1 MDRSLRSSQTDPIR
15 IYVLW
20 HSSCLQGE
28 EFARDIYKWFRGDPS
43 DISQCGY
50 GLPVEYRSYPFQ
62 SASELLREIELDKA
76 EINVVV
82 PLVDEHMVV
91 NIHWRK

>member
-1 MDRSLRSSQTDPIR
+1 MNKPLHSSQIDPMR

-28 EFARDIYKWFRGDPS
+28 EFAQDIYKWFRGDPS

-50 GLPVEYRSYPFQ
+50 GIPVEYRSHFFQ
-62 SASELLREIELDKA
+62 STSELLRGIELDKA
-76 EINVVV
+76 EIKEQDFFPPNR
-82 PLVDEHMVV
+82 D
-91 NIHWRK
+91 NII